1 MKIGF
6 KTFAT
11 LAALAWQWNRQR
23 RKDEASRRRSKA
35 KPVEVSTWEGEGGAL
50 PVSGAQLGPPPVRR

>member
-6 KTFAT
+6 KTIAT

-23 RKDEASRRRSKA
+23 RNEAARQRCKA

-50 PVSGAQLGPPPVRR
+50 PVSGAQLGPPPARP